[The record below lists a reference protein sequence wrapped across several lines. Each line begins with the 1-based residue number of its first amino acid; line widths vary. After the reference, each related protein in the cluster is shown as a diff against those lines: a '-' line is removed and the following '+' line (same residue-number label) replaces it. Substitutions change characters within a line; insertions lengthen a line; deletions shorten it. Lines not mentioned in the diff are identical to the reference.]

1 MTNARVR
8 FRLVF
13 AQPHELR
20 QRQTAFE
27 PVANG
32 VQETFCTA
40 LICLGELLGLFLG
53 SAIRIQN
60 GIVDGIELAVQSNN
74 ILHLTAEDD
83 ATNASHIEF

>member
-13 AQPHELR
+13 TQPHQLG
-20 QRQTAFE
+20 QRQAAFE
-27 PVANG
+27 PVTNG

-60 GIVDGIELAVQSNN
+60 GIELAVQNNN
-74 ILHLTAEDD
+74 ILHLTAEND

>member
-20 QRQTAFE
+20 QRQAAFE

-32 VQETFCTA
+32 VQETFYST

-60 GIVDGIELAVQSNN
+60 GIADGIELAVQSNN
-74 ILHLTAEDD
+74 ILHLTAEND